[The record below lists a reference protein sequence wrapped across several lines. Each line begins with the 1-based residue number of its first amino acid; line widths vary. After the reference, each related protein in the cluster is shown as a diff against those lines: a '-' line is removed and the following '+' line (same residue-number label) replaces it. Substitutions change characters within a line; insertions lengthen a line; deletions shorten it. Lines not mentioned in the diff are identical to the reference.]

1 MASGGSV
8 ASATVKAVLG
18 TGWEQVISPL
28 PERLPSDWLRFA
40 SNTVRRHGFVTYRV
54 IRLFHSWVP
63 PLLKWAAS
71 AGLVFLPA
79 HASQGAEIKRAIAEI
94 DVAQVSAPYRAA
106 LQISKGFPANVKLSF
121 LGEDRMVLS
130 SMDGSYAPSFGHVA
144 TRKFHFTVDVFDLKM
159 GTLKQAN
166 QLRFDT
172 ETSDARF
179 AALPSGKLLVD
190 TGQTISAL
198 DQSQHV
204 SVERSAAQVCGSPT
218 GLDLNEP
225 FRTTLLAASEN
236 VAFVSLVRAG
246 RSVPPDG
253 PPIPID
259 SGWACWFSTIDLK
272 PIAQRRSKSVIA
284 ASSARD
290 LQVYLG
296 TSGPFSSLTPDGE
309 RTLSLPPT
317 VDCDLSRFDRK
328 FTQFPRF
335 YLLHEGFASLFRCGN
350 GTIAVERGDR
360 VRTLSLKKTGAW
372 DFRTDAWNVPL
383 AIFVG
388 GNLHARLFGG
398 GFTGTTKARLVN
410 YRTGESALLPELK
423 ISVPTGVYA
432 GQTLQYA
439 ISPNGHY
446 VAVLH
451 GSLLSVYATPP
462 ELLK

>member
-1 MASGGSV
+1 M
-8 ASATVKAVLG
+8 
-18 TGWEQVISPL
+18 QV
-28 PERLPSDWLRFA
+28 ENTAMTRLFTLRSDWLRFA
-40 SNTVRRHGFVTYRV
+40 SNTVRRHSPVTYRTV
-54 IRLFHSWVP
+54 AGFFHTWIL
-63 PLLKWAAS
+63 PLLKWVAS
-71 AGLVFLPA
+71 AGLVALSA
-79 HASQGAEIKRAIAEI
+79 HASQGADIKQSIAEI
-94 DVAQVSAPYRAA
+94 DVAEVSAPYRAA
-106 LQISKGFPANVKLSF
+106 LQIAKGFPANVKLSF
-121 LGEDRMVLS
+121 LGEDRIGLS
-130 SMDGSYAPSFGHVA
+130 SMDGSYAPSFGHVP
-144 TRKFHFTVDVFDLKM
+144 TRKFHFTVDVFELK
-159 GTLKQAN
+159 TASLKQAS
-166 QLRFDT
+166 QLQFDT

-190 TGQTISAL
+190 TGQAISVL

-259 SGWACWFSTIDLK
+259 NGWACWFSTADLS
-272 PIAQRRSKSVIA
+272 PIAQARSRR
-284 ASSARD
+284 ASGPTAARD
-290 LQVYLG
+290 LLVYLDY
-296 TSGPFSSLTPDGE
+296 SWSLTPHDQHP
-309 RTLSLPPT
+309 LSIPPS
-317 VDCDLSRFDRK
+317 VECNVPELDRRFPK
-328 FTQFPRF
+328 FF
-335 YLLHEGFASLFRCGN
+335 LLHAEPAEAFRCCKGR
-350 GTIAVERGDR
+350 ISIKRGDQIST
-360 VRTLSLKKTGAW
+360 VTLKGAEEW
-372 DFRTDAWNVPL
+372 YFRTDAWDIPL

-388 GNLHARLFGG
+388 GNVHARLFGG
-398 GFTGTTKARLVN
+398 GFTGTTKARVVN